1 MHQERSKKGWQHTGI
16 APKFIGELLKNPN
29 LRHEDTDGDPEANN
43 IVALGANH
51 ESLIEQCR
59 SEGLNVEH
67 LMVTV
72 EKKTYRRQPNTREE
86 KIAHLVRDGISSA
99 SLWYTIGAEPM
110 NCDIVLDAIIQRAEN
125 ELAEKRRKTNE
136 KKTLNDKLKAEVVK
150 IRAKGTNPAEWN
162 HGDLKTMLRY
172 KMNCKGHTKF
182 VEKEEI
188 LEQYNK
194 VANDESDC
202 DE

>member
-1 MHQERSKKGWQHTGI
+1 
-16 APKFIGELLKNPN
+16 
-29 LRHEDTDGDPEANN
+29 
-43 IVALGANH
+43 
-51 ESLIEQCR
+51 
-59 SEGLNVEH
+59 
-67 LMVTV
+67 MVPV
-72 EKKTYRRQPNTREE
+72 
-86 KIAHLVRDGISSA
+86 
-99 SLWYTIGAEPM
+99 
-110 NCDIVLDAIIQRAEN
+110 IIQRAED
-125 ELAEKRRKTNE
+125 ELAEKRRKANE
-136 KKTLNDKLKAEVVK
+136 KKTLNDKLKAEVIK

-172 KMNCKGHTKF
+172 KMKCKGHTKF